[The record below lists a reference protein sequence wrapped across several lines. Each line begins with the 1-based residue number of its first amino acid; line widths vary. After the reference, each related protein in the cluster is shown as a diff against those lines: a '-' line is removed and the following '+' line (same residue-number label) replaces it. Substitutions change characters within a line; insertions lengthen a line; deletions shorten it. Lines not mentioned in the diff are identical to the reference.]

1 MIAQEQLT
9 DNTNE
14 LKAIVYQLIGVVEE
28 QKLLIANQNERIE
41 AQSLKI
47 EEQAQKID
55 ELTYQVSMLKRHRYG
70 KRSEKLPEVDNP
82 TNEDNAENTDTLA
95 APDAHVF
102 SSIHRSSGAIFYDPC
117 NTYVHSPHFAPN
129 LQKLSAI
136 FPWQSQIVCCP
147 S

>member
-41 AQSLKI
+41 AQ
-47 EEQAQKID
+47 AQKID

-70 KRSEKLPEVDNP
+70 KRSEKLQEIDNP
-82 TNEDNAENTDTLA
+82 TNEDNGENTDTLA
-95 APDAHVF
+95 APDAHVVSTVLRF
-102 SSIHRSSGAIFYDPC
+102 LVFEMR
-117 NTYVHSPHFAPN
+117 
-129 LQKLSAI
+129 LSES
-136 FPWQSQIVCCP
+136 F
-147 S
+147 